1 VANKTDARRTVNDVL
16 SHVGFEVLPFKSAEE
31 RVLSYVPKTV
41 PLTVTASPAKGI
53 DATIDLAERLA
64 VQGYSVS
71 PHLSAKMIRDEVQLG
86 DFVQRFAAAGID
98 SVFVIGGDAEEP
110 AGKYTDALSLLK
122 SLDSI
127 GHSFREIGIGGYPEG
142 HHFIPQ
148 GALDSALKDKAA
160 LATYVATQ
168 ICFEPKAIITW
179 ARHLKSRGIALPIR
193 VGMPGAVSREKLL
206 RISMASGVGE
216 SLKFLQ
222 RQKGMF
228 WRFFVPG
235 GYSPNKL
242 IQGLKNSI
250 GAPDNNIADFHIFT
264 FNELEGTESWRLE
277 MLQRYPSRQ
286 PTTVTPSPTEREATT

>member
-1 VANKTDARRTVNDVL
+1 VANQTDARLTMSDVV
-16 SHVGFEVLPFKSAEE
+16 SHLGFEVLPFKGTEE
-31 RVLSYVPKTV
+31 NVLSNVPKAV
-41 PLTVTASPAKGI
+41 RLTVTASPPKGI
-53 DATIDLAERLA
+53 GATIDLAERLA
-64 VQGYSVS
+64 KHGYSVA

-86 DFVQRFAAAGID
+86 DFVQRLGAAGID

-122 SLDSI
+122 GLDSI

-148 GALDSALKDKAA
+148 GRLDDALKEKAA
-160 LATYVATQ
+160 LATYIATQ
-168 ICFEPKAIITW
+168 ICFEPKAIVSW
-179 ARHLKSRGIALPIR
+179 ARQLTARGIDLPIR

-216 SLKFLQ
+216 SVKFLQ

-242 IQGLKNSI
+242 IQGLKAAI
-250 GAPDNNIADFHIFT
+250 GASDNNIADFHIFT
-264 FNELEGTESWRLE
+264 FNELEGTEAWRLQ
-277 MLQRYPSRQ
+277 MLQRYPAS
-286 PTTVTPSPTEREATT
+286 PSTTTVPTHH